1 MQEFFDSCKM
11 TSYLTGFYLTNGT
24 PTSAETGCLP
34 GTQTYFD
41 IFSLTYFSVNKE
53 FSFDL

>member
-34 GTQTYFD
+34 GTQTGPKISTLPLPGLGD
-41 IFSLTYFSVNKE
+41 PHGK
-53 FSFDL
+53 